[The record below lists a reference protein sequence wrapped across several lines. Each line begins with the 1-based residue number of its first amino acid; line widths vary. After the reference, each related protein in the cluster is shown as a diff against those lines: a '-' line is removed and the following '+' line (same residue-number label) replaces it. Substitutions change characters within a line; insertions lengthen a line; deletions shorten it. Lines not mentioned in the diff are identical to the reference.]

1 VESNRA
7 SADGATPSEVAPSAR
22 TRLKRA
28 RFGFFIGL
36 ISRKLFLKRQIG
48 ENFTRSLVSAL
59 NSVIYVVGF
68 LMNDQDIRISM
79 R

>member
-28 RFGFFIGL
+28 RFRFFIGL
-36 ISRKLFLKRQIG
+36 ISRKLFLKGQIG